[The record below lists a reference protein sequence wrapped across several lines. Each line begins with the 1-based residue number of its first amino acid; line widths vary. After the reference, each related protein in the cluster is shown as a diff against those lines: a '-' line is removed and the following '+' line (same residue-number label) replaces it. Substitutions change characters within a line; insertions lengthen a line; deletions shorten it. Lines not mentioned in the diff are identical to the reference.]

1 MGREPLIGIVRRHQ
15 EEQAVEYVL
24 VGRSNGRR
32 QVRWGTALL
41 LSCALGSFCAMIAA
55 GAYFALSGTWS
66 APAAIVGFF
75 GPFLAVGVGIQSA
88 FQLPVDQLKP
98 LDGPAT

>member
-1 MGREPLIGIVRRHQ
+1 M
-15 EEQAVEYVL
+15 EYVL

-66 APAAIVGFF
+66 APAAVIGFF
-75 GPFLAVGVGIQSA
+75 GPFLTIWAGIRSELQ
-88 FQLPVDQLKP
+88 FLVDQLTP
-98 LDGPAT
+98 LD

>member
-1 MGREPLIGIVRRHQ
+1 MGREPLIAAVRRHQ
-15 EEQAVEYVL
+15 EEQAVKYSL
-24 VGRSNGRR
+24 VGRPNGRR
-32 QVRWGTALL
+32 QVRLGSALL
-41 LSCALGSFCAMIAA
+41 LICVLVNVYATVAA
-55 GAYFALSGTWS
+55 VAYFALSGTWS

>member
-1 MGREPLIGIVRRHQ
+1 MRDGEPEGRESLIAAVRRHQ
-15 EEQAVEYVL
+15 EEQDVEYVL

-55 GAYFALSGTWS
+55 GAM
-66 APAAIVGFF
+66 APPTG
-75 GPFLAVGVGIQSA
+75 S
-88 FQLPVDQLKP
+88 
-98 LDGPAT
+98 